1 MCVCASVCACVCM
14 YVCMYVR
21 MYVCLHLWMDG
32 WMDGCKYAFVDG
44 WMDGWMAGWA
54 GGWVDEWM
62 HVLMHAHKGICVH
75 VHVFVRMHTCMQ
87 LMEIKRIEN
96 ENDNHGD
103 EEGSG
108 HNEVMLF
115 APTMMFLITPMTM
128 VDGEDDDDDNEDDG
142 DMHTHIDTYL
152 LTCIP

>member
-1 MCVCASVCACVCM
+1 
-14 YVCMYVR
+14 
-21 MYVCLHLWMDG
+21 MDG
-32 WMDGCKYAFVDG
+32 WMYVSMHLSMDG

-96 ENDNHGD
+96 ESDNHGD

-128 VDGEDDDDDNEDDG
+128 GGLPELRTVKAIGATDVPVFRDTANEMRRQDVYEFRLCNFSE
-142 DMHTHIDTYL
+142 TRR
-152 LTCIP
+152 